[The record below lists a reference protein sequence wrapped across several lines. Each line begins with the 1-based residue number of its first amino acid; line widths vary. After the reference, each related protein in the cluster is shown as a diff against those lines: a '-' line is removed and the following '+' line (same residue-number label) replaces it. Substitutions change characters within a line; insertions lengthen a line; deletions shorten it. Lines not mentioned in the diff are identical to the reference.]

1 MFGYLVAATKVLE
14 NEDLARYKSV
24 YCGLC
29 RSLSRCFGQTARLTL
44 NFDMTFLVLLLG
56 SLYEPEE
63 ERGDQTCVRHPIE
76 AHPYAMSELTDYAAH
91 MNIAMAYLKCL
102 DDWKD
107 DRRVTAWAE
116 ARTLKAGYET
126 VKAKYPRQCGAI
138 EQALGELSALEDAG
152 REDPDA
158 AAACFGAMMREI
170 FVYKEDRWA
179 ESLRSMADALG
190 RFVYLLDAAIDLE
203 DDVSHGSYNPF
214 RSLAGDADN
223 GERFR
228 DILRMQLGECIFWF
242 DRLPLVQDVNLLKNI
257 LCVGLWAAFNQKYM
271 GEDPKDGSGPV

>member
-14 NEDLARYKSV
+14 DNELKRYKSV

-29 RSLSRCFGQTARLTL
+29 RSLKRCFGQSARLTL
-44 NFDMTFLVLLLG
+44 NFDMTFLVLLLA

-63 ERGDQTCVRHPIE
+63 ERGEQTCVRHPIE
-76 AHPYAMSELTDYAAH
+76 SHPYAMSELSDYAAH

-107 DRRVTAWAE
+107 DRRLSAWAE
-116 ARTLKAGYET
+116 AKTLKTGYDT

-138 EQALGELSALEDAG
+138 EAALHALSALEDEG

-158 AAACFGAMMREI
+158 AAACFGAMMREV

-179 ESLRSMADALG
+179 DALRRMADALG
-190 RFVYLLDAAIDLE
+190 RFVYLLDAVMDLDE
-203 DDVSHGSYNPF
+203 DVLRGRYNPF

-223 GERFR
+223 EERFR
-228 DILRMQLGECIFWF
+228 DILRMQLGECIYWF
-242 DRLPLVQDVNLLKNI
+242 DLLPLVQDVNLLKNV
-257 LCVGLWAAFNQKYM
+257 LCVGLWSAFNQKYS
-271 GEDPKDGSGPV
+271 GEDKDGSGSV

>member
-14 NEDLARYKSV
+14 EDELIRYKSV

-29 RSLSRCFGQTARLTL
+29 RSLKRCFGQTARLTL

-63 ERGDQTCVRHPIE
+63 ERGEQTCVRHPVE
-76 AHPYAMSELTDYAAH
+76 AHPYAMSELSDYAAH

-107 DRRVTAWAE
+107 DKRFTAWAE
-116 ARTLKAGYET
+116 ARTLKAAYDD
-126 VKAKYPRQCGAI
+126 VKARYPRQCGAV
-138 EQALGELSALEDAG
+138 EQALDELSALERDA

-158 AAACFGAMMREI
+158 AAACFGAMMREV
-170 FVYKEDRWA
+170 FVYREDRWA
-179 ESLRSMADALG
+179 EPLRRMADALG
-190 RFVYLLDAAIDLE
+190 RFLYLLDAAMDLDE
-203 DDVSHGSYNPF
+203 DIQRGRYNPF
-214 RSLAGDADN
+214 RSRAGDPENEA
-223 GERFR
+223 RFR

-242 DRLPLVQDVNLLKNI
+242 DKLPLVQDVSLLKNI
-257 LCVGLWAAFNQKYM
+257 LCVGLWAAFNQKYSR
-271 GEDPKDGSGPV
+271 EEPQHGSGSV

>member
-1 MFGYLVAATKVLE
+1 MFGYLVAAAGVLE
-14 NEDLARYKSV
+14 DDQRQRYQEL

-29 RSLSRCFGQTARLTL
+29 RSLERCFGHPARLTL
-44 NFDMTFLVLLLG
+44 NYDMTFLVLLLG

-152 REDPDA
+152 
-158 AAACFGAMMREI
+158 
-170 FVYKEDRWA
+170 
-179 ESLRSMADALG
+179 
-190 RFVYLLDAAIDLE
+190 
-203 DDVSHGSYNPF
+203 
-214 RSLAGDADN
+214 
-223 GERFR
+223 
-228 DILRMQLGECIFWF
+228 
-242 DRLPLVQDVNLLKNI
+242 
-257 LCVGLWAAFNQKYM
+257 
-271 GEDPKDGSGPV
+271 

>member
-14 NEDLARYKSV
+14 DEELARYKSV

-29 RSLSRCFGQTARLTL
+29 RSLGRCFGQSARLTL

-63 ERGDQTCVRHPIE
+63 EQGEHPCVRHPIE
-76 AHPYAMSELTDYAAH
+76 AHPYALSELSDYAAH

-107 DRRVTAWAE
+107 DKRLTAWAE
-116 ARTLKAGYET
+116 AKTLKAAYEG
-126 VKAKYPRQCGAI
+126 VKSKYPRQCGAI
-138 EQALGELSALEDAG
+138 EAALNELGALESEG

-158 AAACFGAMMREI
+158 AAACFGAMMREV
-170 FVYKEDRWA
+170 FVYREDRWA
-179 ESLRSMADALG
+179 WPLRHMADALG
-190 RFVYLLDAAIDLE
+190 RFLYLLDAAMDLDE
-203 DDVSHGSYNPF
+203 DVQRGRYNPF

-223 GERFR
+223 EERFR
-228 DILRMQLGECIFWF
+228 DILRMQLGECIYWF
-242 DRLPLVQDVNLLKNI
+242 DRLPLVQDASLLKNI
-257 LCVGLWAAFNQKYM
+257 LCVGLWSAFNQKYTRE
-271 GEDPKDGSGPV
+271 GPDNGSGSV